1 MNLDFDETES
11 QKVYFTSDW
20 HLNHKLDAV
29 WKGRGYLSI
38 EEHNNGVIKSIND
51 VVRPDDILFN
61 LGDFCLH
68 SSVDDFERFILQIN
82 CKNVYMLFGNHPN
95 RHYKEIYKPLV
106 RQVLGEN
113 YNNDS
118 EVYPLRYKNIIY
130 MGHYIRAIINNHC
143 IIMSHYPFMIWDN
156 VQNGSIALCG
166 HSHGHCSQTNSTNIY
181 GKILDCSWDE
191 FKKPLSL
198 NEVLAIVNGKRYL
211 PNKLDHH
218 SNMS

>member
-1 MNLDFDETES
+1 MGS
-11 QKVYFTSDW
+11 S
-20 HLNHKLDAV
+20 
-29 WKGRGYLSI
+29 SI

-95 RHYKEIYKPLV
+95 RHYKEIYKPIV
-106 RQVLGEN
+106 PQFLGEKN
-113 YNNDS
+113 NNDS
-118 EVYPLRYKNIIY
+118 EVYTLRNKNIIY